1 MEPTPDTALIRR
13 PDLSPAS
20 HARLPEGSIS
30 ANGDCR
36 GVALERR
43 ERPLKRALWRS
54 KALCAGMDVDLF
66 FRPEN
71 ETKAVAWCKRCDVRP
86 ECLAFIKEY
95 ESANSEVNGVFG
107 GTTPAQRLRM
117 RGKK

>member
-1 MEPTPDTALIRR
+1 
-13 PDLSPAS
+13 
-20 HARLPEGSIS
+20 
-30 ANGDCR
+30 
-36 GVALERR
+36 VALERR

-54 KALCAGMDVDLF
+54 KALCEGMDIDLF

-71 ETKAVAWCKRCDVRP
+71 EKTAVAWCKRCEVRRD
-86 ECLAFIKEY
+86 CLAFIKEY

>member
-1 MEPTPDTALIRR
+1 
-13 PDLSPAS
+13 
-20 HARLPEGSIS
+20 
-30 ANGDCR
+30 
-36 GVALERR
+36 VALERR
-43 ERPLKRALWRS
+43 ERPLKRAVWRS
-54 KALCAGMDVDLF
+54 KALCEGMDVDLF

-71 ETKAVAWCKRCDVRP
+71 EAKAVAWCKRCPVRR

-95 ESANSEVNGVFG
+95 EAKNSEINGVFG